1 MKSPPGEDTP
11 QKNSPGA
18 EAITDDKLMSE
29 NENDLIKLTLPPK
42 ANLEA
47 PESLI
52 SREYVRPTRHTHS
65 PPVQEPRGLKQH
77 NYVFT
82 KACADR
88 QYNYIRKKS
97 ELEIELET
105 DLDKTNEEI
114 ELIDLGINM
123 TTLGQLQFE
132 QAQYSR

>member
-1 MKSPPGEDTP
+1 MNLDALVSQTYTNSPPT
-11 QKNSPGA
+11 
-18 EAITDDKLMSE
+18 
-29 NENDLIKLTLPPK
+29 
-42 ANLEA
+42 
-47 PESLI
+47 
-52 SREYVRPTRHTHS
+52 V
-65 PPVQEPRGLKQH
+65 EPRSLKKH

-82 KACADR
+82 KVCADR

-97 ELEIELET
+97 EVEAEMEP

-123 TTLGQLQFE
+123 ETINHLQFE

>member
-1 MKSPPGEDTP
+1 M
-11 QKNSPGA
+11 
-18 EAITDDKLMSE
+18 LY
-29 NENDLIKLTLPPK
+29 NENYLIESTLPPH

-47 PESLI
+47 HESLI
-52 SREYVRPTRHTHS
+52 SREHGRPTRHTNS
-65 PPVQEPRGLKQH
+65 PPVDEPRGLKQH
-77 NYVFT
+77 NFVFT

-97 ELEIELET
+97 ELEIEIET

-123 TTLGQLQFE
+123 ATLGQLQFE